1 MAKPKW
7 RQILQLSLTLF
18 SNVTAKEGKPMLCA
32 CSVFITVKRMGVCM
46 QLFTYGMENHRS
58 SCNGGIFRV
67 FRAGGFDEIN
77 RR

>member
-1 MAKPKW
+1 M
-7 RQILQLSLTLF
+7 RL
-18 SNVTAKEGKPMLCA
+18 LCVYPSEEDGYVYA
-32 CSVFITVKRMGVCM
+32 TFHLRDK
-46 QLFTYGMENHRS
+46 ENHRS